1 MGGGA
6 WWNMPQ
12 PKLTSTSELE
22 LPGEIDSMTIDVS
35 PCYTDRLFTEHGD
48 PSSFLSLLTE
58 QPGLD
63 LMQDKF
69 FKRAHFYDSFSF
81 AL

>member
-6 WWNMPQ
+6 WWNTPQ

-35 PCYTDRLFTEHGD
+35 PCYTDRLFTEH
-48 PSSFLSLLTE
+48 
-58 QPGLD
+58 
-63 LMQDKF
+63 
-69 FKRAHFYDSFSF
+69 
-81 AL
+81 